1 MPKPVHDPAP
11 KRRQGDPHPVVGTGR
26 GREPFD
32 PLGVME
38 RIQAGDRGAMD
49 EVIRRFW
56 EPLVSYASDLVDGR
70 DAGEDVVQ
78 EVLVRI
84 WQRRESWTPTHQLQ
98 AFLYRATR
106 NEALNRRRGRG
117 RALRLLDRLPVFRR
131 SAPSPEEVTDER
143 RLARVVREAIDGLSP
158 RRREIFILSRFHG
171 QTHREIAQV
180 MGISPQ
186 TVANQMNS
194 AIRQLR
200 ESLQGIRQ
208 DL

>member
-1 MPKPVHDPAP
+1 MPKPAHSPIP
-11 KRRQGDPHPVVGTGR
+11 RKRAADSFPWTGAGR

-32 PLGVME
+32 PLEVME
-38 RIQAGDRGAMD
+38 RVQAGDRGAMD

-84 WQRRESWTPTHQLQ
+84 WRRREAWTPTDRLQ

-106 NEALNRRRGRG
+106 NEALNRRRGRS
-117 RALRLLDRLPVFRR
+117 RALRLLDRLPVLQRH
-131 SAPSPEEVTDER
+131 SPSPEKVTEDR
-143 RLARVVREAIDGLSP
+143 RLAQAVQVAIGRLSP

-171 QTHREIAQV
+171 QTHREIAEV
-180 MGISPQ
+180 MGIAPQ
-186 TVANQMNS
+186 TVANQMN
-194 AIRQLR
+194 AAVRQLR
-200 ESLQGIRQ
+200 K
-208 DL
+208 DLEALR